1 VGLEMYFVFK
11 YKSVSNWVFEVNS
24 ICQQMDVVLLVRTRQ
39 TSYQIQ
45 CNTVGV
51 IIRPWGWTHDITV
64 RNFPSRKY

>member
-51 IIRPWGWTHDITV
+51 IIRP
-64 RNFPSRKY
+64 